1 MSGLTISQVRALLPE
16 LDELRPLF
24 DRIVSTSAADP
35 AHRWSASGELETV
48 GSRRVRPEAVEA
60 DLDAVLEKIR
70 SDLTSLYAAVVRGL
84 RALEAGDHATASS
97 AFLDAASLE
106 ERAWRMDRAEA
117 WALAAH
123 RAALGLSDRTGA
135 TLALRRAARAARGR
149 GRLQSSAARYEEA
162 FRSSHAQGDFRAA
175 AIAAIGRGN
184 VSVDRGSWG
193 RAQQW
198 YLRALALLE
207 EAAPPATPERW
218 QVRQDLSIV
227 ARRLGDLEESRRWLE
242 SAEEVAADQGD
253 GSAAVEI
260 QNGWGM
266 WSLAHGDPADAEA
279 RFRAALDAARDPKSV
294 VTVSVNLGQALLDQG
309 RTLEASEAARRAEAE
324 AIRGGVVVKL
334 PEVYRL
340 LGEVA
345 AAWNHEDAFVFY
357 ESALELIG
365 REGLPAWERAETLA
379 GYARLLGWAGRD
391 AESVAY
397 QDEAAALRQTLAG
410 EEDVGSTGHRPEEL
424 R

>member
-1 MSGLTISQVRALLPE
+1 MSGLTIDQVRALLPE

-24 DRIVSTSAADP
+24 DRILSTSSPDP
-35 AHRWSASGELETV
+35 AHRWSASGELETF
-48 GSRRVRPEAVEA
+48 GNRRVRSDAVEA
-60 DLDAVLEKIR
+60 DLGVVLEKVR
-70 SDLTSLYAAVVRGL
+70 ADLTSLYGTIVRGL
-84 RALEAGDHATASS
+84 RALEAGDPAAASA
-97 AFLDAASLE
+97 AFLEAADLE
-106 ERAWRMDRAEA
+106 ERALRLDRAEA

-123 RAALGLSDRTGA
+123 RTALGQTDRTGA

-149 GRLQSSAARYEEA
+149 GRLRESAERYEEA
-162 FRSSHAQGDFRAA
+162 FQSSSAQGDVRSA

-184 VSVDRGSWG
+184 VSVDRGSWSL
-193 RAQQW
+193 AQKW

-207 EAAPPATPERW
+207 ESAPLSAPERW
-218 QVRQDLSIV
+218 HVRQDLSIV

-242 SAEEVAADQGD
+242 SAEEVAANQGD
-253 GSAAVEI
+253 LNAAAEI

-266 WSLAHGDPADAEA
+266 WSLARGDPAAAEG
-279 RFRAALDAARDPKSV
+279 RFRQALGAARDPKSV

-309 RTLEASEAARRAEAE
+309 RTLEASEVARGAEAE

-357 ESALELIG
+357 ERALELIA
-365 REGLPAWERAETLA
+365 REGLPVWERAETLV
-379 GYARLLGWAGRD
+379 GYARLLGWAGRTT
-391 AESVAY
+391 ESVAY
-397 QDEAAALRQTLAG
+397 QEEAEALRQTLASG
-410 EEDVGSTGHRPEEL
+410 EDVGHRPEEMK
-424 R
+424 